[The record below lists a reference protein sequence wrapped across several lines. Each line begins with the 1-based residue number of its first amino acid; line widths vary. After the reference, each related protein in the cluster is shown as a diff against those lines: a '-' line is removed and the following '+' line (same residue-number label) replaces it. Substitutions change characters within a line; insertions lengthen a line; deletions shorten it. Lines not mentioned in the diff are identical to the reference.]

1 MTIERE
7 IEIRRK
13 RQMTWPEEL
22 ATAMQV
28 SEGSYLI
35 AEYDEKRDIAIVRRR
50 PETYAGALKGVFG
63 RNDEETSE
71 YLDRERESWSGGR
84 G

>member
-1 MTIERE
+1 MAIERE
-7 IEIRRK
+7 VELRRK

-35 AEYDEKRDIAIVRRR
+35 VEYDPERDVAMVRRR
-50 PETYAGALKGVFG
+50 PDSYAGILRGVFG
-63 RNDEETSE
+63 APDEAER
-71 YLDRERESWSGGR
+71 YLKRERLSWSEEA
-84 G
+84 